1 MAITYIT
8 GSTYQQSKIVI
19 HFTRDVTAGE
29 TNFIDN
35 TIEFRLVQS
44 TYMNYNLKGLLDDEI
59 YAGYYRIRNNQA
71 LPNTQTQFFSDGF
84 NLTYLY
90 LREQGKIEYNYN
102 QFDDTLTIIN
112 LLNNE
117 RWNYVGT
124 DYDFLDVKIY
134 YNPQSIPLD
143 LEIDTITVSLAST
156 NRQSFVRY
164 NFTVNNATY
173 PFNITSPISK
183 IVNNV
188 SEQWIEYY
196 RFPGAIANLSIS
208 NSTSSDTKPIPRV
221 EVAIIVSASTVN
233 VETNTASVEI
243 FTGLAVTDSTNIIKL
258 NSLDFKL
265 DNGVWNNVSFTN
277 MPVTY
282 TFTNV
287 GEGTHIAYIRD
298 IYEFVHSLGNIVVE
312 FESTGRT
319 ITFKIMGDKPPFN
332 VELYQSNDKTR
343 KIDSI
348 TLATS
353 GSSSLF
359 TGLLVNNSYSL
370 FVRDSVGNTDEY
382 TVTT

>member
-8 GSTYQQSKIVI
+8 GSTYEHSQIVI

-71 LPNTQTQFFSDGF
+71 LPNTQTQFFSDSF

-143 LEIDTITVSLAST
+143 LEIDTITVSSAST

-221 EVAIIVSASTVN
+221 EVAIIVSASMVN

-265 DNGVWNNVSFTN
+265 DDGAWNTVSFTN

-298 IYEFVHSLGNIVVE
+298 IYEYVHSLGNIVVE